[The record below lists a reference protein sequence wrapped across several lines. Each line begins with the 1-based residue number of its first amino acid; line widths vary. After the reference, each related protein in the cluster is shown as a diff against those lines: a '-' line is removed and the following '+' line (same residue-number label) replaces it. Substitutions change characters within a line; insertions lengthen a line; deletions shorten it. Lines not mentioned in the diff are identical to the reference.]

1 MDQRNSVIQCEAL
14 SSHTARRIFAT
25 LAIAKGI
32 PAQVV
37 MRITGH
43 TTEREFNKYVNI
55 SDAQNAAVF
64 HQYWN

>member
-1 MDQRNSVIQCEAL
+1 MGCPRPPGSTILCITCDSFL
-14 SSHTARRIFAT
+14 FA
-25 LAIAKGI
+25 AIAKGI

-64 HQYWN
+64 RQYWN

>member
-1 MDQRNSVIQCEAL
+1 MSSKKL
-14 SSHTARRIFAT
+14 SSHTARRTFAT

-32 PAQVV
+32 PAHVV

-64 HQYWN
+64 RQYWN